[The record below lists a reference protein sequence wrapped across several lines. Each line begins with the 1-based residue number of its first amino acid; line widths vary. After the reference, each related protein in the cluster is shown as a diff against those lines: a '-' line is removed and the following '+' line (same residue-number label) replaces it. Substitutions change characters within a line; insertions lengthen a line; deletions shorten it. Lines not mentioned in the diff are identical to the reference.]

1 MTKGLRVMQQNFKEH
16 RVQHLRLCRRSKR
29 QARSGSSGVN
39 PGGAL
44 CAGVGC
50 GARLSLVRHGR
61 LARRSLRLVLLQQLC
76 DLRVLRLRILAQM
89 YRSLGNREDL
99 CCWSS

>member
-1 MTKGLRVMQQNFKEH
+1 MTKGLRVMQQNFEEH
-16 RVQHLRLCRRSKR
+16 GVQHLRLCRRSKR
-29 QARSGSSGVN
+29 QALSGSSGVH

-44 CAGVGC
+44 CAGVGWR
-50 GARLSLVRHGR
+50 ARLSLIRHGR
-61 LARRSLRLVLLQQLC
+61 LARSGLRLVLLQQLC

-89 YRSLGNREDL
+89 YRSLGKREDM